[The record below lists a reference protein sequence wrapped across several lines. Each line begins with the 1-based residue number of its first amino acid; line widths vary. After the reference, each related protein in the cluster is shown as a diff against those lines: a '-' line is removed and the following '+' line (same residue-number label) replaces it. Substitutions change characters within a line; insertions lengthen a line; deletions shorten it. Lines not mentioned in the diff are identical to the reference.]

1 MIVNVEWT
9 APADLTDQLLR
20 LWSRGQFLRALTTGS
35 NLFPLRLRLRGPDT
49 RALGSRF
56 EEVRSWIRNIEE
68 GSRAQRGFGYE
79 IEWADLNHRQL
90 GRNMI
95 PDRISVPTE
104 DDALKLIGK
113 EKEVRRFRNL
123 LRSTTDMFPELA
135 EWFARR
141 PFVALDHAAD
151 WARILSVLRWFREN
165 PSSGLYL
172 RQIDIID
179 VDTKFIET
187 RKPLLAELLAIVLNK
202 RSEID
207 ENTIFRTFEQRY
219 GLRGKPSTVRF
230 RILDRSS
237 TIRGLSDIAVPEI
250 EFASLALPTSRIF
263 ITENEINGLAFP
275 DLPDSIVVFGLGY
288 ALDRLASASWL
299 KDRTIHYW
307 GDIDTHGFAMLD
319 RLRAYFPHVRS
330 LLMDRQTL
338 LAHRTL
344 WVREQTPHGGS
355 LVRLDKEEKA
365 LFEDLV
371 SNRLGVG
378 IRLEQERIPFGW
390 VQRALS
396 ALPVSTE
403 C

>member
-1 MIVNVEWT
+1 MIANVEWT

-20 LWSRGQFLRALTTGS
+20 LWSQGRFLRASTTGS
-35 NLFPLRLRLRGPDT
+35 NLFPLRLRLRKPDA

-56 EEVRSWIRNIEE
+56 EEVRSWIRSIEE
-68 GSRAQRGFGYE
+68 GSRGQRGFGYE
-79 IEWADLNHRQL
+79 IDWADLNHRQL
-90 GRNMI
+90 GRNKI

-104 DDALKLIGK
+104 SDALKLIGK
-113 EKEVRRFRNL
+113 EREARRFRDL
-123 LRSTTDMFPELA
+123 LRSTTDIFPELV

-141 PFVALDHAAD
+141 PFVVLDHATD
-151 WARILSVLRWFREN
+151 WPRILSVLRWFREN

-179 VDTKFIET
+179 VDTKFIEM
-187 RKPLLAELLAIVLNK
+187 RKPLLTELLETVLSK
-202 RSEID
+202 RGEVDGS
-207 ENTIFRTFEQRY
+207 TQLRTFEQRY

-230 RILDRSS
+230 RMLDRSS
-237 TIRGLSDIAVPEI
+237 TISGLSDIAVPEI
-250 EFASLALPTSRIF
+250 EFASLALPASRIF

-275 DLPDSIVVFGLGY
+275 DPDSIVVFGLGY
-288 ALDRLASASWL
+288 ALDRLGSASWL
-299 KDRTIHYW
+299 KDRAIHYW

-355 LVRLDKEEKA
+355 LIRLDQEEKA
-365 LFEDLV
+365 LFDDLV
-371 SNRLGVG
+371 SNRLGVR

-396 ALPVSTE
+396 ALPVNP
-403 C
+403 